1 MCYLSIFAK
10 YILKAHSGLKVGRK
24 NWWRTRFSFDT
35 FSQPSSFKS
44 FTVDLEWKCL
54 KCAQR
59 WMWKMSP
66 FIFQSSCFREPLSA
80 SFFKLFIMMWI
91 CKLYYATF
99 LLFYSCKKFVF
110 IKNCCMSCISRVYSF
125 WSKRRLRWRNAVT
138 QTLHNTELWP
148 NVFVIYTYVSHDA
161 LKQHCVKQS
170 CWKLTHVGQQSGF
183 TLPEVFSNSRVHL
196 FSFDCATWNQ
206 ILELSYLKNILT

>member
-99 LLFYSCKKFVF
+99 LLFYSCKKLFSLKTAVYPTSAVF
-110 IKNCCMSCISRVYSF
+110 ILFEVKEDF
-125 WSKRRLRWRNAVT
+125 DEE
-138 QTLHNTELWP
+138 TLSHRP
-148 NVFVIYTYVSHDA
+148 YT
-161 LKQHCVKQS
+161 
-170 CWKLTHVGQQSGF
+170 
-183 TLPEVFSNSRVHL
+183 TLNYDQMFLLYIPMLVMML
-196 FSFDCATWNQ
+196 
-206 ILELSYLKNILT
+206 

>member
-24 NWWRTRFSFDT
+24 NWWHTRFSFDT

-59 WMWKMSP
+59 WRWKMSP

-80 SFFKLFIMMWI
+80 SFFNENCLLWCEYANYIMQHFSYFIPVKKLFSLKTAVCPTSAVFILFEVKEDFDEETLSHRPYTTLNYDQM
-91 CKLYYATF
+91 F
-99 LLFYSCKKFVF
+99 LLYIPVLV
-110 IKNCCMSCISRVYSF
+110 MM
-125 WSKRRLRWRNAVT
+125 L
-138 QTLHNTELWP
+138 
-148 NVFVIYTYVSHDA
+148 
-161 LKQHCVKQS
+161 
-170 CWKLTHVGQQSGF
+170 
-183 TLPEVFSNSRVHL
+183 
-196 FSFDCATWNQ
+196 
-206 ILELSYLKNILT
+206 